1 MSLTI
6 GVDIG
11 GTKIAGGLVD
21 ATGAV
26 LEKVKVDSPATDPD
40 AIAAAVEDVV
50 RRLRAERDDV
60 TGIGVSAA
68 GFVDA
73 ERSKVYFAPNI
84 AWRDVHIKDQIET
97 RTGLPVVVEN
107 DGNAAAWGEFSVGAA
122 QDDTDDILL
131 VTVGTGVGGGVV
143 MDGHLY
149 RGTFGVAGEIGHIRV
164 EREGRL
170 CGCGLHGCLEQYG
183 SGSALVADTRAAVRD
198 GASGAEGLLG
208 QAGGDVERITG
219 PMITLAAQAGD
230 AFAQE
235 RLAVLGGWLGEGI
248 ASLVA
253 VLDPG
258 VVIIGGGVCEAG
270 DLLLDPVRSSLEQN
284 LTGHG
289 HRPVADV
296 RAATL
301 GNDAGMI
308 GAAQLARG

>member
-1 MSLTI
+1 MSFTI

-11 GTKIAGGLVD
+11 GTKIAAGLVD
-21 ATGAV
+21 EDGSVVEQA
-26 LEKVKVDSPATDPD
+26 KVDSPATDTD

-50 RRLRAERDDV
+50 RRLREGHDV
-60 TGIGVSAA
+60 AAVGVSAA

-73 ERSKVYFAPNI
+73 RRASVMFAPNVS
-84 AWRDVHIKDQIET
+84 WRDVDLKGDLEK
-97 RTGLPVVVEN
+97 RTGLPVAVEN
-107 DGNAAAWGEFSVGAA
+107 DGNAAAWGEFAFGAA
-122 QDDTDDILL
+122 QDDSDDLLL

-143 MDGHLY
+143 MDGQLY
-149 RGTFGVAGEIGHIRV
+149 RGTFGVAGEVGHIRI
-164 EREGRL
+164 ERNGRL

-183 SGSALVADTRAAVRD
+183 SGTALVSDTRAAVREV
-198 GASGAEGLLG
+198 AEGAAALLE
-208 QAGGDVERITG
+208 QAGGDVGRITG

-230 AFAQE
+230 RFAQE

-248 ASLVA
+248 ATLVA

-258 VVIIGGGVCEAG
+258 VIVIGGGVCVAG
-270 DLLLDPVRSSLEQN
+270 DLLLDPVRSTLEEN
-284 LTGHG
+284 LTGRG

-308 GAAQLARG
+308 GAAHLARS